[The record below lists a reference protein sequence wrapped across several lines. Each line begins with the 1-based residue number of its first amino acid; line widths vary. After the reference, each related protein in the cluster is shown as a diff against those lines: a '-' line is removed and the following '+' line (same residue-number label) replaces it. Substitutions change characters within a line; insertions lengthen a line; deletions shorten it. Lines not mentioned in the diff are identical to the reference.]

1 MLWYVAGARVKGE
14 SRHTGPLTPPGNHI
28 PVLFDQPAL
37 CGHPRCCAGAVREGW
52 CHSVTLRHP
61 LSYLLHAA
69 PSKED
74 DHLLCTCRGRHR
86 DVRPGLPSHLR
97 PYAAIPA
104 TVPPS
109 QALQH
114 HPQHCANPGRQDVA
128 TPAVVRPLLFRRLSP
143 RQRTDDD
150 QTRAPALQPSKP
162 PLDGHMTHHDT
173 CQRQDSSGRLLIP

>member
-86 DVRPGLPSHLR
+86 DVRPAGRVSPVTSGPTLPSPPLCHHR
-97 PYAAIPA
+97 RHCSIIPSIVR
-104 TVPPS
+104 T
-109 QALQH
+109 
-114 HPQHCANPGRQDVA
+114 QDDR
-128 TPAVVRPLLFRRLSP
+128 TSPRPLLCGL
-143 RQRTDDD
+143 
-150 QTRAPALQPSKP
+150 
-162 PLDGHMTHHDT
+162 
-173 CQRQDSSGRLLIP
+173 CSSVG